1 MSMFS
6 NTNKTEFL
14 TEFITKLH
22 KLYKG
27 NTIEKIKEEI
37 YFWNKAL
44 EEAKTIIPE
53 KASNSKNIIYLE
65 EDETFKEAITHYL
78 EVDAPE
84 YCDIVHCPL
93 SQYEELLLIK
103 SGIDFTVRFIKL
115 DYFTVRFIKLDYKNN

>member
-1 MSMFS
+1 MFS

-115 DYFTVRFIKLDYKNN
+115 DYKNN